1 MRTYTE
7 KQLEQ
12 ISGAIITC
20 FVNLHFLQEADSSG
34 LFRQRVKNNVRK
46 TMADLIDI
54 ENNYFAKIEEVD
66 EKELGDKLVA
76 NKLEFVKWLLNK
88 FDFND
93 FTKLQEVCI
102 AYSLNKEELT
112 ETSDR
117 ILRENGAETI
127 E

>member
-12 ISGAIITC
+12 ISGAIVTC

-66 EKELGDKLVA
+66 EKDLGDKLVA
-76 NKLEFVKWLLNK
+76 NKLEFIDWLLNK

-93 FTKLQEVCI
+93 FSKLQEVCI

-117 ILRENGAETI
+117 ILKENGAKITE
-127 E
+127 